1 MATNSLPSLLRMK
14 ARFRIELL
22 ILPGAEKEG
31 KNEGRR
37 GGEREKGWDRKGGGR
52 KIRGR
57 ERKGRDVAGKIDYL
71 VRRES

>member
-31 KNEGRR
+31 KNEGR
-37 GGEREKGWDRKGGGR
+37 GEGEKGRMEQERGR
-52 KIRGR
+52 KENKR
-57 ERKGRDVAGKIDYL
+57 
-71 VRRES
+71 